1 MKMVKGRR
9 YLGDVPIMGSWTVKG

>member
-1 MKMVKGRR
+1 MVKGRR